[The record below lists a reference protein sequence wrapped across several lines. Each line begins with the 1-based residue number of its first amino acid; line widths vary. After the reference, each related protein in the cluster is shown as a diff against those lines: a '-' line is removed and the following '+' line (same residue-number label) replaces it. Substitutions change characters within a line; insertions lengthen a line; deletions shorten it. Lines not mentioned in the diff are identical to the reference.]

1 MPFLLLTGGV
11 TLCKLC
17 RNGEEAMFEKNRDIL
32 LLAGRI
38 LVCLLFLIAGYNKL
52 IKHDFYVGYFGKIG
66 VPMPS
71 VSVPGAMVFEI
82 VGGLLLLVGYK
93 TRSVVFLLGLYS
105 FVAGLFAHMA
115 WGDPNQLNHFFKN
128 VTILG
133 ACLAFAVAGP
143 GKYSIDRG

>member
-1 MPFLLLTGGV
+1 V
-11 TLCKLC
+11 Y
-17 RNGEEAMFEKNRDIL
+17 EKNRDLL

-38 LVCLLFLIAGYNKL
+38 LSSLLFLIAGYNKI

-71 VSVPGAMVFEI
+71 FTVPGAMVFEI
-82 VGGLLLLVGYK
+82 VGGLLFIIGYK
-93 TRSVVFLLGLYS
+93 TRSVALLLGLYA
-105 FVAGLFAHMA
+105 FVAGLFAHLA

-133 ACLAFAVAGP
+133 ALLAFTVAGP
-143 GKYSIDRG
+143 GKYSVDERSQS

>member
-1 MPFLLLTGGV
+1 V
-11 TLCKLC
+11 Y
-17 RNGEEAMFEKNRDIL
+17 EKNRDIL

-38 LVCLLFLIAGYNKL
+38 LTSLLFLVAGYNKI

-71 VSVPGAMVFEI
+71 FSVPGAMVFEI
-82 VGGLLLLVGYK
+82 VGGLLFIVGYK
-93 TRSVVFLLGLYS
+93 TRSVAFLLGLYS

-128 VTILG
+128 VTIFG
-133 ACLAFAVAGP
+133 ALIAFSVAGP
-143 GKYSIDRG
+143 GKYSIDERGKS